1 MKIIRNFS
9 KSRIFIS
16 NHNSDL
22 QYSDK
27 LQKSDIHNKNGKI
40 IIENINNDYC
50 STKLDPSK
58 QNMIYT
64 FRKK

>member
-1 MKIIRNFS
+1 MKTIRNFS

-16 NHNSDL
+16 NPNSDL
-22 QYSDK
+22 QYKDK
-27 LQKSDIHNKNGKI
+27 LINSNIHSQNGKI

-50 STKLDPSK
+50 TTKIDSSK
-58 QNMIYT
+58 QNLIYS

>member
-1 MKIIRNFS
+1 MKTIRNFS

-16 NHNSDL
+16 NPNSDL
-22 QYSDK
+22 QYNDK
-27 LQKSDIHNKNGKI
+27 LLKSDIHNKNGRI

-50 STKLDPSK
+50 STNLDPSK